1 MKKTFY
7 FIMVFIFISTAASFP
22 LVSAPVESDQ
32 ALLEGINYV
41 RIQCQ
46 FNGVPYYKGYQDLK
60 IQEMQE
66 FNADAVETTLKE
78 AGIPIAKK
86 KFQAMY
92 DRMESLLKTGGFR
105 ILEIRQDDT
114 TIIPTI
120 SLNLEAKA
128 VTNGRKLYVVF
139 VYVTVSKWIST
150 WVGTRNIQSPVIAW
164 WKHKIMAV
172 RPGELDKSIDAAV
185 KELLETFL
193 AQWQEANK
201 EEEKKKE
208 VGSR

>member
-1 MKKTFY
+1 MKKTIDF
-7 FIMVFIFISTAASFP
+7 MLVFIFISVFTSFP
-22 LVSAPVESDQ
+22 SVSTPVEPDQ
-32 ALLEGINYV
+32 ALLEDINYV
-41 RIQCQ
+41 RIQCR
-46 FNGVPYYKGYQDLK
+46 FNGVPYYKGYRDLK
-60 IQEMQE
+60 TREMQE
-66 FNADAVETTLKE
+66 FNADAVETALKE

-86 KFQAMY
+86 KFRAMY

-105 ILEIRQDDT
+105 ILEIRQDDS

-120 SLNLEAKA
+120 GLNLEATA

-164 WKHKIMAV
+164 WRHKIIAA
-172 RPGELDKSIDAAV
+172 RPGELDKSIGAAV
-185 KELLETFL
+185 EELLETFL

-201 EEEKKKE
+201 EEEKEKE
-208 VGSR
+208 VGSK

>member
-1 MKKTFY
+1 MKKTID
-7 FIMVFIFISTAASFP
+7 FILVFIFISAAVSFP
-22 LVSAPVESDQ
+22 SASAPVEPDQ

-41 RIQCQ
+41 RIRCQ
-46 FNGVPYYKGYQDLK
+46 FNGVPYYKGYKDLK
-60 IQEMQE
+60 TREKQE

-78 AGIPIAKK
+78 TGIPISKK

-105 ILEIRQDDT
+105 ILKIGQDDS

-139 VYVTVSKWIST
+139 LVVTVSKWVST
-150 WVGTRNIQSPVIAW
+150 WVGTENVQSPMIAW

-172 RPGELDKSIDAAV
+172 KPGELDKSIDAAV
-185 KELLETFL
+185 EELLETFL

-201 EEEKKKE
+201 DLS
-208 VGSR
+208 G